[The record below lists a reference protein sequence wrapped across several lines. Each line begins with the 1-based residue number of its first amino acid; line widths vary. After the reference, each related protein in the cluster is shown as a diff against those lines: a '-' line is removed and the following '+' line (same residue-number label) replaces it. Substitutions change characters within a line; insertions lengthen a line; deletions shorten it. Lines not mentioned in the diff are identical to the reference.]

1 MKQTSSVLGIALL
14 LAGSSLLTHASFA
27 QTVFPSA
34 TSYQVLNNKSSAKAY
49 YKQGLALFKVANYPQ
64 ATAMWQQATQTGTL
78 SSSQYTNMITRM
90 SNIGD
95 YLSAHEFAKSFVFA
109 YPATTLSHALK
120 VKTAQLLDADT
131 TKGLAIES
139 IQTYNNFLLNQK
151 RGAEIN
157 KSTLLNNYNYQL
169 IYYTKYAK
177 DYDKAR
183 EVSAKIVALTA
194 TKTKDAVAKLGSN
207 VRPLAGSY
215 LPSNTAIASPV
226 ANIVVPKL
234 DTPIAPAKTSF
245 SVISAEGILAKG
257 DACFVE
263 GNYDCARQ
271 NWEAAEKLG
280 SVVANK
286 KLGILY
292 EKGLGV
298 PQDYSKALELYQIAA
313 IKGVPEA
320 NGLVGNLFE
329 NGLGVDKDLKKA
341 QDWYNKGKEMGD
353 SSVNKKLAALM
364 LVKSA
369 PVATVPVTT
378 NVVTTAPRSRVASAQ
393 ATVQPTASNV
403 STTADTKVNTN
414 PNTVVYTNTVIAGVK
429 ANASADELY
438 NKGFDFYKANNFE
451 EARSAW
457 EKAALAKTNSSA
469 KYKSMHELGKLYHE
483 GQGVPQDYEKAMDW
497 YVKASANG
505 LPVGSADAAKSVGT
519 LYENGFG
526 TPADDVKALEWYK
539 RAQRMGNKY
548 VADDVKRIATRLKR

>member
-14 LAGSSLLTHASFA
+14 LAGSSLLTHTSFA

-183 EVSAKIVALTA
+183 EMSAKIVALTA
-194 TKTKDAVAKLGSN
+194 TKTQDAVAKLGSN

-226 ANIVVPKL
+226 ANIVVSKL

-271 NWEAAEKLG
+271 NWEAADKLG
-280 SVVANK
+280 SAVANK

-298 PQDYSKALELYQIAA
+298 PQDYTKALELYQVAA

-353 SSVNKKLAALM
+353 SSMNKKLAAL
-364 LVKSA
+364 LLIKSV
-369 PVATVPVTT
+369 PTSTPATTI
-378 NVVTTAPRSRVASAQ
+378 RSRVASTP
-393 ATVQPTASNV
+393 ATTSAASTAS
-403 STTADTKVNTN
+403 STIAETKANTN

-438 NKGFDFYKANNFE
+438 NKGFDFYKANNFD
-451 EARSAW
+451 EARATW
-457 EKAALAKTNSSA
+457 EKAATTKTNSAA
-469 KYKSMHELGKLYHE
+469 KYKSMHELGKLYSE

-505 LPVGSADAAKSVGT
+505 LPIGSAEAAKSVGT

-548 VADDVKRIATRLKR
+548 VADDVKRIASRLKR